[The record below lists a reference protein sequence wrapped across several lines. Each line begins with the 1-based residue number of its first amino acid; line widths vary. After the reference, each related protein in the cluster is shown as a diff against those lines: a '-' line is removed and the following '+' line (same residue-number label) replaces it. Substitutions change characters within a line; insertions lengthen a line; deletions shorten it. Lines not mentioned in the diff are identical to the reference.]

1 MKQNGLSRIGWLRL
15 LMVSAQ
21 ALLTVLVVLWLR
33 GQWAEQ
39 GRFLQN
45 QTDQLVT
52 EVEREV
58 FDTLILT
65 TVVRPMLD
73 SGSRVNFRFTFNT
86 DSIRRITEKMA
97 DKKVITNLP
106 IERGTVAIAISDTL
120 KTTSKHRNITF
131 KTRSDKSRLVI
142 QGVKMFI
149 NELTDTASQF
159 SFFSDSLI
167 RFSDSVLFRQKLE
180 AKLLTRLP
188 GIGFVFL
195 PTSDSSA
202 SSGTVFTAGDIGHT
216 FPQVAFTGTTLWLTR
231 QLVAEFL
238 FALAVLALSASA
250 FIVAFRSLKR
260 QIVLNLMRDEFVSN
274 LSHELKTP
282 VATVKVALEAL
293 QQFNQKNDPERLTEY
308 LTMAGLEMNRLEL
321 LINRV
326 LSVSGLSGRRDLM
339 VTEPVEL
346 KSLIKN
352 TLRMMSARAE
362 VAGASITLDVPD
374 EEVVVSGDSLQLQ
387 GMLLNLLDNALK
399 YGGPIPEISIT
410 LKETAG
416 EVTMSVSDKGPGIAE
431 PYREKVFERFFRIPT
446 GNLHTV
452 KGHGLGLSY
461 ARMVAGLHGGTLEL
475 DQSDLPGARFIIKLK
490 K

>member
-1 MKQNGLSRIGWLRL
+1 
-15 LMVSAQ
+15 MVSAQ
-21 ALLTVLVVLWLR
+21 AMLALLVVLWLR
-33 GQWAEQ
+33 GQWMEQ
-39 GRFLQN
+39 GRFLQS
-45 QTDQLVT
+45 QTDQVLG

-65 TVVRPMLD
+65 TMVRPMLD
-73 SGSRVNFRFTFNT
+73 SGSKVNFRFTFNS
-86 DSIRRITEKMA
+86 DSIRRIAQKMPA
-97 DKKVITNLP
+97 SKAITNLP
-106 IERGTVAIAISDTL
+106 FDQGTVAIAISDTG
-120 KTTSKHRNITF
+120 KTASKHRNITL

-149 NELTDTASQF
+149 SELTDSSSRF
-159 SFFSDSLI
+159 SFFSDSLF
-167 RFSDSVLFRQKLE
+167 RFSDSALFHQKLKE
-180 AKLLTRLP
+180 KLLARLP
-188 GIGFVFL
+188 GIGFAFA
-195 PTSDSSA
+195 SA
-202 SSGTVFTAGDIGHT
+202 SDTLLSPGNVFTAGDIGHT
-216 FPQVAFTGTTLWLTR
+216 FPQVVFTGTTLWLAR

-238 FALAVLALSASA
+238 FALLVLLLSASA
-250 FIVAFRSLKR
+250 FVVAFRSLKK
-260 QIVLNLMRDEFVSN
+260 QILLNQMRDEFVSN

-321 LINRV
+321 LISRV
-326 LSVSGLSGRRDLM
+326 LNVSGLSGRRDLM
-339 VTEPVEL
+339 VTEQVDM
-346 KSLIKN
+346 KSLIEN
-352 TLRMMSARAE
+352 TVRMMSARVE
-362 VAGASITLDVPD
+362 VAGASITLDLPD

-410 LKETAG
+410 LKEATG

-446 GNLHTV
+446 GDLHAV

-461 ARMVAGLHGGTLEL
+461 ALMVAGLHGGTIVLKPHEG
-475 DQSDLPGARFIIKLK
+475 PGAHFMIKLK

>member
-1 MKQNGLSRIGWLRL
+1 
-15 LMVSAQ
+15 MVSAQ
-21 ALLTVLVVLWLR
+21 AMLALLVVVWLR
-33 GQWAEQ
+33 GQWVEQ

-45 QTDQLVT
+45 QTHQLVT

-73 SGSRVNFRFTFNT
+73 TGSRMHFRFTFNT
-86 DSIRRITEKMA
+86 DSIRHITEKMTDGKA
-97 DKKVITNLP
+97 ITNLP
-106 IERGTVAIAISDTL
+106 FDHGTMAVANTDTL
-120 KTTSKHRNITF
+120 KTTSKHRNITL

-149 NELTDTASQF
+149 SELTDTAGHF
-159 SFFSDSLI
+159 SFFSDSLM

-180 AKLLTRLP
+180 AKLLDRLP
-188 GIGFVFL
+188 GIGFVFVA
-195 PTSDSSA
+195 TSDTLLLP
-202 SSGTVFTAGDIGHT
+202 GNVFTAGDIGHT
-216 FPQVAFTGTTLWLTR
+216 FPQVAFTGSTLWIAR

-250 FIVAFRSLKR
+250 FIVAFRSLKK
-260 QIVLNLMRDEFVSN
+260 QIVLNQMRDEFVSN
-274 LSHELKTP
+274 MSHELKTP

-293 QQFNQKNDPERLTEY
+293 QQFNQKNDPERLSEY

-321 LINRV
+321 LISRV
-326 LSVSGLSGRRDLM
+326 LNVSGLSGRRDLM
-339 VTEPVEL
+339 VTEQVDL
-346 KSLIKN
+346 KSLIEN
-352 TLRMMSARAE
+352 TVRMMSARVE
-362 VAGASITLDVPD
+362 VAGASITLDAPD
-374 EEVVVSGDSLQLQ
+374 GGVVIAGDPLQLQ
-387 GMLLNLLDNALK
+387 GMLINLIDNALK
-399 YGGPIPEISIT
+399 YGGPFPAVSVS
-410 LKETAG
+410 LRETAS
-416 EVTMSVSDKGPGIAE
+416 EVTMIVSDRGPGIAK

-446 GNLHTV
+446 GDIHTV

-475 DQSDLPGARFIIKLK
+475 DQSDLPGAHFIIKLK